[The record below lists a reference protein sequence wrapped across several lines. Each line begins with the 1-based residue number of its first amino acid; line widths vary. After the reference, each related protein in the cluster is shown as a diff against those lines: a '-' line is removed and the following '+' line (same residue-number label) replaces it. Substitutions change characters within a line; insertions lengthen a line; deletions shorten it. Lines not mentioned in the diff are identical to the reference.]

1 VIPSIPQKERIVSLD
16 IIRGIALF
24 GILLVNIKGY
34 IVYTEE
40 FPSFY
45 GINHWLEMLFDV
57 LIEKK
62 FFSIFS
68 FLFGVG
74 FYIFASRAE
83 QRGDRPLWR
92 FTRRLIAMLLIGI
105 VHLFFFFGSI
115 LPVYAVAGLVL
126 LPFYRARVVTI
137 VRWLIGLV
145 IVYEMGAIAGLLLQ
159 LNDIPGQLALFCQ
172 YLNSLSNDLLLII
185 IMFMAGFAAAKS
197 GMIQH
202 MDRYRHRLG
211 RISLGALLLFLP
223 LAAGSFYTAIVY
235 GYELEQNMLRL
246 ETIPGTVFYLASL
259 FWIMN
264 SPRMQQMFQPV
275 ARVGQMALTNYFTQ
289 NLIGNAMIALMG
301 MTIISPLASIGMAL
315 VIYGIQMVG
324 TLIWFRYFTMGP
336 MEKLWRWMTY
346 GRQLP
351 VKSQG

>member
-1 VIPSIPQKERIVSLD
+1 MIPSIPQKERIVALD

-34 IVYTEE
+34 ILYTEE
-40 FPSFY
+40 IPPFH
-45 GINHWLEMLFDV
+45 GINYWLEIGFDV

-92 FTRRLIAMLLIGI
+92 FARRLIAMLLIGI
-105 VHLFFFFGSI
+105 VHVFFFFGSI
-115 LPVYAVAGLVL
+115 LPIYAVAGWIL
-126 LPFYRARVVTI
+126 LPFYRARVVTL

-145 IVYEMGAIAGLLLQ
+145 IVYEAGALAGLLLQ
-159 LNDIPGQLALFCQ
+159 MNRIPSHLVVFFQ
-172 YLNSLSNDLLLII
+172 YLNSLSSDLLLII

-197 GMIQH
+197 GIIQH
-202 MDRYRHRLG
+202 MDRYRSSLRRL
-211 RISLGALLLFLP
+211 SLGALVLFLP
-223 LAAGSFYTAIVY
+223 LAVGSLYAAVVY
-235 GYELEQNMLRL
+235 GYELEQMMLCL
-246 ETIPGTVFYLASL
+246 ESIPGTVFYLASL
-259 FWIMN
+259 FLVMQ
-264 SPRMQQMFQPV
+264 SVRMQRFFRPV

-289 NLIGNAMIALMG
+289 NLLGNAMIALMG
-301 MTIISPLASIGMAL
+301 MTVISPLDSIMMAL
-315 VIYGIQMVG
+315 VIYSIQIVW
-324 TLIWFRYFTMGP
+324 TLVWFRYFTMGP

-346 GRQLP
+346 GRQSP
-351 VKSQG
+351 VNNQV